1 MTKLE
6 KVEKLAELSLF
17 DASIHKVVSGIFGA
31 MGFSA
36 DEQLKV
42 DTVLEEAK
50 KDLINRFHSLQEENY
65 TEEYIDSMIA
75 FYESPLGLEF
85 VANSK
90 KLETLTMPINIEWQ
104 DKWLAVLKKALDL
117 D

>member
-6 KVEKLAELSLF
+6 KVKKLAELSLF
-17 DASIHKVVSGIFGA
+17 DASIHKIVSGIFGA
-31 MGFSA
+31 MGFSP

-50 KDLINRFHSLQEENY
+50 KDLISRFHSLQEEHY
-65 TEEYIDSMIA
+65 TEKYIDSMIA
-75 FYESPLGLEF
+75 FYESPLGLELI
-85 VANSK
+85 ANSK
-90 KLETLTMPINIEWQ
+90 KLEQLTVPVNVEWQ
-104 DKWLAVLKKALDL
+104 DKWLEVLKKALDS

>member
-6 KVEKLAELSLF
+6 KVKKLAEISLF

-31 MGFSA
+31 MGFSP

-42 DTVLEEAK
+42 DIVLEEAK
-50 KDLINRFHSLQEENY
+50 KDLLNRFHLLKEEHY
-65 TEEYIDSMIA
+65 SEEYLDSMIA

-85 VANSK
+85 IANSK
-90 KLETLTMPINIEWQ
+90 KLEQLTVPINVEWQ
-104 DKWLAVLKKALDL
+104 DKWLKVLKKALDL